1 MPLSQH
7 PAFDTVESA
16 VADIAEGRM
25 VIVTDDERRE
35 NEGDLIIA
43 ASKATVEAVTIMIRH
58 CSGIVCVATTG
69 EVLSRLGLS
78 PMVANNRDAH
88 RTDFAVS
95 VDAAQGVTTG
105 ISAADRTRT
114 IRIIGDPASEPSSLA
129 RPGHVFPLRARPG
142 GVLERPGH
150 TEAAVDLAILAGL
163 HPSGVLCEL
172 MNDDG
177 TVARMG
183 NIVEFKRKFGLRMIS
198 IADLVK
204 HRAKSCCG
212 LPAPGSPLDVP

>member
-1 MPLSQH
+1 M
-7 PAFDTVESA
+7 
-16 VADIAEGRM
+16 ADIAAGRM

-43 ASKATVEAVTIMIRH
+43 ASKATTEAVGIMIRH

-69 EVLSRLGLS
+69 DVLSRLGLG
-78 PMVANNRDAH
+78 PMVAENRDMH

-95 VDAAQGVTTG
+95 VDAAHGVTTG
-105 ISAADRTRT
+105 ISAADRATT
-114 IRIIGDPASEPSSLA
+114 IRIIAGPVSQPRDLA

-150 TEAAVDLAILAGL
+150 TEAAVDLAVLAGL

-177 TVARMG
+177 TVARLAD
-183 NIVEFKRKFGLRMIS
+183 IVEFKRRFGLRMIS
-198 IADLVK
+198 IADLVR
-204 HRAKSCCG
+204 HRANSCCG
-212 LPAPGSPLDVP
+212 LLAPGSPLDVP

>member
-1 MPLSQH
+1 
-7 PAFDTVESA
+7 VESA
-16 VADIAEGRM
+16 VADIAAGRM

-35 NEGDLIIA
+35 NEGDLIMA
-43 ASKATVEAVTIMIRH
+43 ASKVTTEAIGIMIRH

-69 EVLSRLGLS
+69 EVLSRLGLG
-78 PMVANNRDAH
+78 PMVADNRDRH

-105 ISAADRTRT
+105 ISAADRART
-114 IRIIGDPASEPSSLA
+114 IRILGDPDAKPGGLA

-142 GVLERPGH
+142 GILERPGH
-150 TEAAVDLAILAGL
+150 TEAAVDLATLAGL

-177 TVARMG
+177 TVARLPQ
-183 NIVEFKRKFGLRMIS
+183 IVDFKRRFALRMIS

-204 HRAKSCCG
+204 FRANSCCG
-212 LPAPGSPLDVP
+212 LAAPGSPLDVP